1 MSNKALV
8 FAEVTEEASIVQ
20 VHDSV
25 LLPSNVHIHGQPVIS
40 QVSLKRPEKED
51 KDFEVESEFMSLG
64 QYRKTCEL
72 CG

>member
-1 MSNKALV
+1 MIYKTLV

-20 VHDSV
+20 VHNSV

-40 QVSLKRPEKED
+40 QVSLKRPEKD
-51 KDFEVESEFMSLG
+51 VKDFEAKSEFISLG
-64 QYRKTCEL
+64 QYRKTRQP